1 MLKTLLPL
9 LTLAAL
15 CLGQYC
21 PRGKKVSMKV
31 GTKYVFNDV
40 KVKYP
45 NKYAYLPRF
54 FTESNEDWLA
64 YPTEE
69 DVGSHDIY
77 VLVKGC
83 KNAMLLELIVYNH
96 HSPMMCEQPI
106 FFIRKDDEDQ
116 KMSCCN
122 SRSSHLTAP
131 TTINGEGKEVLQI
144 EEIETSEAITINE
157 EKEVLQNG
165 SIESSSS
172 ISSDK
177 KFEKKNFF
185 QMEESEATTEAI
197 QINKGKEVFQTEDID
212 APFEATSKTRE
223 AETRGRMEE
232 IVAPFEAI
240 PITEEPTMKE
250 SLQFEDIES
259 SSSISSDKKSEKN
272 EVFQME
278 ESEATTEAIQINK
291 GKEVFQTE
299 DIEAPFEAIPNT
311 EEPKIKESLQI
322 EGIVNEEKEALQN
335 GNIEYFAEIIPITPS
350 SSPTFSSPTMTSSLL
365 PPHGTTIST
374 TLSESKNEINDC
386 PHYISNTTTFLP
398 VHPRFEAGAHLD
410 VMTFGCALV
419 VLC

>member
-77 VLVKGC
+77 K
-83 KNAMLLELIVYNH
+83 LLKQL
-96 HSPMMCEQPI
+96 
-106 FFIRKDDEDQ
+106 
-116 KMSCCN
+116 
-122 SRSSHLTAP
+122 RST
-131 TTINGEGKEVLQI
+131 KR
-144 EEIETSEAITINE
+144 
-157 EKEVLQNG
+157 
-165 SIESSSS
+165 
-172 ISSDK
+172 K
-177 KFEKKNFF
+177 KFSK
-185 QMEESEATTEAI
+185 MEALKRQLKQFRST
-197 QINKGKEVFQTEDID
+197 KERKFSKLKTLML
-212 APFEATSKTRE
+212 PTSKTRE

-278 ESEATTEAIQINK
+278 ESDELKIPFKKITMFQLLEATTEAIQINK

>member
-21 PRGKKVSMKV
+21 PRGKKVSMK
-31 GTKYVFNDV
+31 DQIRLHV

-165 SIESSSS
+165 SI
-172 ISSDK
+172 
-177 KFEKKNFF
+177 
-185 QMEESEATTEAI
+185 EATTEAI

-374 TLSESKNEINDC
+374 TLSESKNEVTYFIYN
-386 PHYISNTTTFLP
+386 LW
-398 VHPRFEAGAHLD
+398 
-410 VMTFGCALV
+410 
-419 VLC
+419 